1 MVTGTNMAKGWT
13 QDAAQFVGKDSWA
26 FEALKE
32 LLVQERGLDL
42 EAYKESC
49 IYRRIFLRV
58 RSSGYESLGSY
69 YRALVRDPEE
79 LDRLFQYLTIHVTEF
94 FRNPVAYD
102 YLKRRIL
109 PKILLESRNAAK
121 LRIWSVGCS
130 SGEEPYSLAMLML
143 KARAELGVSTPFK
156 ILATD
161 IDETILEKGK
171 KGYYSG
177 DSLKN
182 VESKDLVRY
191 FVQEGDGYQVREELA
206 KVISFRQANVLTDRP
221 GHEKNLIVCRNLLI
235 YLSRVRQEKVIK
247 RFADFLV
254 PSGYLMLGKAETLIG
269 QNRIYF
275 HNISPSERIYRKREV
290 PLEIEET

>member
-1 MVTGTNMAKGWT
+1 MAKRWT
-13 QDAAQFVGKDSWA
+13 QDAAQFVEKDSWA

-32 LLVQERGLDL
+32 LLIQERGLDL

-58 RSSGYESLGSY
+58 RSSGYQSLGSY

-79 LDRLFQYLTIHVTEF
+79 LDKLFQYLTIHVTEF

-109 PKILLESRNAAK
+109 HKILLEFRNATK

-130 SGEEPYSLAMLML
+130 SGEEPYSLAILML
-143 KARAELGVSTPFK
+143 KARDELGVSTPFT

-161 IDETILEKGK
+161 IDEQVLEKGK

-182 VESKDLVRY
+182 VEPKDLVGY
-191 FVQEGDGYQVREELA
+191 FVQKGEGYQVKDELA
-206 KVISFRQANVLTDRP
+206 KVVSFRQANVLTDRP

-235 YLSRVRQEKVIK
+235 YLSREQQEKVIM
-247 RFADFLV
+247 RFSDFLV
-254 PSGYLMLGKAETLIG
+254 PGGYLMLGKAETLIG

-275 HNISPSERIYRKREV
+275 QNISPTERIYRKREAS
-290 PLEIEET
+290 LEIEEI